1 MSSTTASN
9 DAPKAASKTTGE
21 PKAFTKR
28 KAKSN
33 DDASA
38 SESGND
44 VISSSSSGGP
54 KKKKAKKQ
62 LHKWGRPKVRRF
74 LFFSYYNTFFNYH
87 FSHEH
92 RSISFFNPF
101 INISFTIQNY
111 KYLKGTKVGDWTS
124 VKCCEP
130 NSIKFDMDTL
140 ATSYVGLSDE
150 VLTTLGYPD
159 ELLFEGTE

>member
-9 DAPKAASKTTGE
+9 DASKAASKTTGE
-21 PKAFTKR
+21 PKAATKR

-62 LHKWGRPKVRRF
+62 LHKWGRPKVR
-74 LFFSYYNTFFNYH
+74 SHTITPFFNYH
-87 FSHEH
+87 FSHEY

>member
-21 PKAFTKR
+21 PKAKATKR

-74 LFFSYYNTFFNYH
+74 LFFSYYNTFF
-87 FSHEH
+87 
-92 RSISFFNPF
+92 SIIIFLMNIVPF
-101 INISFTIQNY
+101 
-111 KYLKGTKVGDWTS
+111 
-124 VKCCEP
+124 
-130 NSIKFDMDTL
+130 
-140 ATSYVGLSDE
+140 
-150 VLTTLGYPD
+150 
-159 ELLFEGTE
+159 LFLIHL